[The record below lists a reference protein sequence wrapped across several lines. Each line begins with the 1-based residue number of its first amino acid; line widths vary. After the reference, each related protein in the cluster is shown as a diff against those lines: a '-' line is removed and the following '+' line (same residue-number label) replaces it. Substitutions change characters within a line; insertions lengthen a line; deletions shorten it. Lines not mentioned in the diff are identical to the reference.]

1 MSELNDLTGLERAEL
16 RRTLCDYVKQII
28 CGERQDAYG
37 APEQNFETISKFWSL
52 YLGCPVT
59 PVQVSNMMVLLKI
72 ARGMNNIAVL
82 DNFLDA
88 AGYSIIAASL
98 EVKRHDPS

>member
-1 MSELNDLTGLERAEL
+1 MQELNDLTGLERAEL
-16 RRTLCDYVKQII
+16 RSALCDYVKQII

-37 APEQNFETISKFWSL
+37 SPEQNFETISKFWSL
-52 YLGCPVT
+52 YLGCSIT
-59 PVQVSNMMVLLKI
+59 PAQVSNMMVLFKV
-72 ARGMNNIAVL
+72 ARGMNNIAVV

-98 EVKRHDPS
+98 EVKRNDPS

>member
-1 MSELNDLTGLERAEL
+1 MSELNDLTGLGIAEL
-16 RRTLCDYVKQII
+16 RSTLCDYVKQII
-28 CGERQDAYG
+28 CKDRQDSYG
-37 APEQNFETISKFWSL
+37 APEQNFETISKFWSI

-59 PVQVSNMMVLLKI
+59 PVQVSNMMVLFKV
-72 ARGMNNIAVL
+72 ARGMNNIAVV